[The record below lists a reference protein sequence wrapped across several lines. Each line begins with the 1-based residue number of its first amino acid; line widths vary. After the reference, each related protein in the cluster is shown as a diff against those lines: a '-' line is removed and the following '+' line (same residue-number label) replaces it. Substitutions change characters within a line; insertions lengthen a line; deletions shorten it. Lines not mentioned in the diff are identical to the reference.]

1 MSIDEAIRLATEIPT
16 TPRGTDIY
24 SKRQANAAS
33 TFKLAASLPR
43 FVVSSYENT
52 TSPPGVYKWTGQ
64 PMPYPSLTITRSGPL
79 GRLVLVM
86 VIIYEDDKLY
96 ASLCS
101 VEKGRARPALSM
113 VYEYDTT
120 ENDWVS
126 HYLPL
131 WETLDPKS
139 SDHNPQLLEFA
150 QLIIGNAVEVLAGIK
165 TAQYLTT
172 QSIIKPRGKKKS
184 GRTLPLVTLHTVTI
198 NPNPPPVTTA
208 TSGQPTG
215 IRQREHWR
223 RGTWCTIKR
232 TGTRYWRSAC
242 KAGDA
247 SLGVIIKDYVIE
259 GNKDEP
265 STNS

>member
-1 MSIDEAIRLATEIPT
+1 M
-16 TPRGTDIY
+16 
-24 SKRQANAAS
+24 
-33 TFKLAASLPR
+33 
-43 FVVSSYENT
+43 
-52 TSPPGVYKWTGQ
+52 VY
-64 PMPYPSLTITRSGPL
+64 
-79 GRLVLVM
+79 VN
-86 VIIYEDDKLY
+86 
-96 ASLCS
+96 LCS
-101 VEKGRARPALSM
+101 VDAHEVRPALTA
-113 VYEYDTT
+113 VYYYDTAD
-120 ENDWVS
+120 NDWTVR
-126 HYLPL
+126 YQAMWEPL
-131 WETLDPKS
+131 DQKS
-139 SDHNPQLLEFA
+139 SGHAPHLLDFA
-150 QLIIGNAVEVLAGIK
+150 RLVIGDAVEVLAGIK

-172 QSIIKPRGKKKS
+172 QSIVKPRGKKKS

-198 NPNPPPVTTA
+198 NPNPPPVTAA

-259 GNKDEP
+259 GNQNEP

>member
-1 MSIDEAIRLATEIPT
+1 M
-16 TPRGTDIY
+16 
-24 SKRQANAAS
+24 
-33 TFKLAASLPR
+33 
-43 FVVSSYENT
+43 
-52 TSPPGVYKWTGQ
+52 
-64 PMPYPSLTITRSGPL
+64 
-79 GRLVLVM
+79 VLVM
-86 VIIYEDDKLY
+86 ALGYKDDAVYVALSSVQGGTALPVLTVIYEFDQDNN
-96 ASLCS
+96 
-101 VEKGRARPALSM
+101 EWTAR
-113 VYEYDTT
+113 
-120 ENDWVS
+120 
-126 HYLPL
+126 YLPL
-131 WETLDPKS
+131 WEKLDPKS
-139 SDHNPQLLEFA
+139 ADHEPHFLGFA
-150 QLIIGNAVEVLAGIK
+150 RVVVGDAVEVLAGIK

-198 NPNPPPVTTA
+198 NPNPPPRTAA

-259 GNKDEP
+259 GNQNEP